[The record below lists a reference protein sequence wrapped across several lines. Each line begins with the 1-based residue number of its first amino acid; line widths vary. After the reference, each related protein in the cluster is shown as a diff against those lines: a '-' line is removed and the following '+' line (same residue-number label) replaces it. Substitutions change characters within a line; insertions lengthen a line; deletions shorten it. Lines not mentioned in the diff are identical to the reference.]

1 MTSNIFR
8 LYISENNDIINSLE
22 FVSMKLILK
31 KGFNLVEVCNNSKKL
46 LRERI
51 LTLLRNQKEKERL
64 NKSLAIGDKLF
75 QMQEFQKAGTILF
88 YASFDGE
95 VETFEMMK
103 RAQKLGK
110 KIGLPKIMENER
122 KIFPTSV
129 MSLETDLEV
138 GPYGIKQSKADS
150 AKALE
155 NDCLDMVIVPGI
167 AFDKKNNRLGRG
179 GGYYDRF
186 LGTLPS
192 HIPTVGLAFDFQV
205 VDYLSFQDEHD
216 VPVSCVLAN

>member
-1 MTSNIFR
+1 MS
-8 LYISENNDIINSLE
+8 D
-22 FVSMKLILK
+22 
-31 KGFNLVEVCNNSKKL
+31 NSKKI

-75 QMQEFQKAGTILF
+75 QMQEFQKARTILF

-110 KIGLPKIMENER
+110 KIGLPRIMENER

-129 MSLETDLEV
+129 VSLEADLEV
-138 GPYGIKQSKADS
+138 GPYGIKQSKADP

-155 NDCLDMVIVPGI
+155 NDCLDMVIVPGV
-167 AFDKKNNRLGRG
+167 AFDNKNNRLGRG
-179 GGYYDRF
+179 GGYYDQF
-186 LGTLPS
+186 LAALPS
-192 HIPTVGLAFDFQV
+192 HIPTVGLAFDFQI
-205 VDYLSFQDEHD
+205 VDSLSFQDEHD

>member
-75 QMQEFQKAGTILF
+75 QMQEFQKARTILF

-110 KIGLPKIMENER
+110 KIGLPRIMENER

-138 GPYGIKQSKADS
+138 GPYGIRKLYIFIDQ
-150 AKALE
+150 
-155 NDCLDMVIVPGI
+155 
-167 AFDKKNNRLGRG
+167 
-179 GGYYDRF
+179 
-186 LGTLPS
+186 
-192 HIPTVGLAFDFQV
+192 
-205 VDYLSFQDEHD
+205 
-216 VPVSCVLAN
+216 